1 MKKILL
7 YALTVVFALIT
18 IAALVYFHA
27 RVRSVLPDE
36 SASAAFSSHYAFIC
50 RDPSDSF
57 FQAVYQSAREA
68 GEEAGVY
75 VEFMGRD
82 LPSAYTSEELMKVAM
97 DASVDGIIVEAD
109 ESGEMAERIN
119 AAVDAGIPV
128 VTLGSDCT
136 GSSRQS
142 YVGVSFY
149 TLGQMYGEEILRHSG
164 ETGGRILV
172 LASPGET
179 DSYQNIIYRGIQDT
193 INRTGRSEEF
203 SVEMLAVNDNV
214 PFGAEESISGLFR
227 REEHLPEDIVCLN
240 ELNTTCAFQ
249 ALIDY
254 NRVGESRIFGYYE
267 NSSILSA
274 IRRGIVTA
282 TAVIDT
288 DELGRS
294 GVEALNEY
302 LSDGYVNEYIPADI
316 RMVDAGT
323 LKEEGEDGDDAG
335 VL

>member
-1 MKKILL
+1 
-7 YALTVVFALIT
+7 F
-18 IAALVYFHA
+18 
-27 RVRSVLPDE
+27 E
-36 SASAAFSSHYAFIC
+36 SARA
-50 RDPSDSF
+50 
-57 FQAVYQSAREA
+57 A
-68 GEEAGVY
+68 GEESGVY
-75 VEFMGRD
+75 VEFMGRG
-82 LPSAYTSEELMKVAM
+82 LPSSYTGAELVKIAM
-97 DASVDGIIVEAD
+97 DAAVDGIIVEAD
-109 ESGEMAERIN
+109 ESEEMTERIN

-149 TLGQMYGEEILRHSG
+149 TLGQIYGEEILRHT
-164 ETGGRILV
+164 ETGGGRILV
-172 LASPGET
+172 LASPGESDT
-179 DSYQNIIYRGIQDT
+179 YQNIIYSGLQDT
-193 INRTGRSEEF
+193 INRSGRGEEF
-203 SVEMLAVNDNV
+203 SMEMLAVNDDV
-214 PFGAEESISGLFR
+214 PFGAEESISDLIR
-227 REEHLPEDIVCLN
+227 REEKLPEDIVCLN

-254 NRVGESRIFGYYE
+254 NRVGESRVFGYYE

-288 DELGRS
+288 DEMGRS

-316 RMVDAGT
+316 RMIDAEA
-323 LKEEGEDGDDAG
+323 LKESEEEDGDAE
-335 VL
+335 LL